1 MRKLISGSRPHY
13 RFMEIRIYYED
24 TDCGGVVYYA
34 NYLKYFERAR
44 TRFLEDRGLTV
55 VGLLKE
61 GTQFLVVHAELDYRS
76 PARYGD
82 ILTIATKLSAIGNA
96 SLTFSHVIRERTSHR
111 VVVEGSAK
119 LVTVD
124 LEGKVKRLDKSLVA
138 ALESGARKV
147 K

>member
-1 MRKLISGSRPHY
+1 
-13 RFMEIRIYYED
+13 MEIRIYYED

-44 TRFLEDRGLTV
+44 TQYLEERGISVSDLRN
-55 VGLLKE
+55 K
-61 GTQFLVVHAELDYRS
+61 GTQFMVVHAEIDYRS

-82 ILTIATKLSAIGNA
+82 RLIIDTKLAAVGQA
-96 SLTFSHVIRERTSHR
+96 SLTFAHVLSERASRR

-124 LEGKVKRLDKSLVA
+124 DELKVKRLDTPTLA
-138 ALESGARKV
+138 ALQGPPHTRS
-147 K
+147 

>member
-1 MRKLISGSRPHY
+1 
-13 RFMEIRIYYED
+13 MEIRIYYED

-44 TRFLEDRGLTV
+44 TQFLEDHGLTV

-61 GTQFLVVHAELDYRS
+61 GTQFLVAHAELDYRS

-82 ILTIATKLSAIGNA
+82 TLTITTKLSAVGNA

-124 LEGKVKRLDKSLVA
+124 LDGKVKRLEKSLVA

>member
-1 MRKLISGSRPHY
+1 MD
-13 RFMEIRIYYED
+13 IRIYYED

-44 TRFLEDRGLTV
+44 THYLEERGLSV

-61 GTQFLVVHAELDYRS
+61 GTQFLVVHAEVDYRS
-76 PARYGD
+76 PARYGET
-82 ILTIATKLSAIGNA
+82 LAVETTVTQIGRT
-96 SLTFSHVIRERTSHR
+96 SVTFAHVIRERASQR

-124 LEGKVKRLDKSLVA
+124 LQGKVKRLEKSLVD
-138 ALESGARKV
+138 ALQSPLRGTR
-147 K
+147 